1 MNITLK
7 ERADRLK
14 SLSISESMK
23 LQASLIDDLVQIYL
37 ASLKRKYPDA
47 TFQELI
53 QYGHKET
60 YYKIRRRE
68 YND

>member
-14 SLSISESMK
+14 PLSISESMK
-23 LQASLIDDLVQIYL
+23 LQANLIDDLVQIYL

-53 QYGHKET
+53 QYGHQET